1 MKPGNSHVVIFN
13 HPNKLPGDFGEA
25 WMLDRCVLIIA
36 YKCLISSVTL
46 FSLSKCKP
54 CPNLLENERQLSN
67 RLF

>member
-1 MKPGNSHVVIFN
+1 MKPVNSHVVIFN

-25 WMLDRCVLIIA
+25 WMLDCVLIIA
-36 YKCLISSVTL
+36 YKCFISSVTL
-46 FSLSKCKP
+46 FSLSNGCKP